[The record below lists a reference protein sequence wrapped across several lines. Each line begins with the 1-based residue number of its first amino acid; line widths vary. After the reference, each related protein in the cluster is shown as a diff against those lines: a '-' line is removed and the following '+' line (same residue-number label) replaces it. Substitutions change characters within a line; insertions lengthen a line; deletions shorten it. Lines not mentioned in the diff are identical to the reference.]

1 MPIEVVLTGKWKEA
15 YPSAMIG
22 ILGMQGVVNP
32 DRDAALQ
39 DRAAEVQSQIRGR
52 FSASSRAQMLAIP
65 ALRAYSGY
73 YKRFGKTYHVQLQ
86 LESVL
91 FRGKTITGPSA
102 LVEAM
107 LIAELNSLLLTAGH
121 DIDSVQG
128 PLTVDVSA
136 GAESYTVLAGGGK
149 TLKAGDMFIRDEEGI
164 LSSIIYGPDQRTRIT
179 SETTAVLFTVY
190 APPGIARAQLEAHLL
205 DLESNVRLSSP
216 HAKVEIRE
224 VFPAG

>member
-1 MPIEVVLTGKWKEA
+1 VPIEVVLTGKWKEA

-164 LSSIIYGPDQRTRIT
+164 LSSIIYGPDWRTRVTPHTRSAI
-179 SETTAVLFTVY
+179 FTIY
-190 APPGIARAQLEAHLL
+190 APVGISRCDLEAHLS
-205 DLESNVRLSSP
+205 DLESTVRLFSP
-216 HAKVEIRE
+216 EAVVDTRE
-224 VFPAG
+224 LLSAP